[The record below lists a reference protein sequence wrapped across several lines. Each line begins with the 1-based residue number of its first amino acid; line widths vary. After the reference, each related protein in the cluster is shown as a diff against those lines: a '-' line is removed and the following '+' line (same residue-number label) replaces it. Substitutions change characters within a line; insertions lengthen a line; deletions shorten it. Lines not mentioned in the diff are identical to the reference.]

1 MAERSDRLETWESR
15 KIQSWTIHGSA
26 RHYFTKNFTYN
37 SLEDNFCPAFMY
49 CICSTISIDNEFE
62 RLSPWRSPFG
72 LSWPVPETKVYF
84 QMDSEI
90 EQKTRCNFEKFV
102 QHQCWPRNRVA
113 KNRDGTYNLC
123 IFISSFLPL
132 IFFSLSNYQRT
143 ELSLF
148 LNSLKILLSAHK
160 QKYFLTFQNI
170 VWPHFGLDF
179 ASLQWFFDS
188 FELFKEAQTWRIQG
202 SFLVKTKFFHVIH
215 IDNVL
220 KPSPHGFWPFGPP

>member
-1 MAERSDRLETWESR
+1 MDQPDITLL
-15 KIQSWTIHGSA
+15 KC
-26 RHYFTKNFTYN
+26 K
-37 SLEDNFCPAFMY
+37 SLLTTALSIFLSS
-49 CICSTISIDNEFE
+49 STISIDNEFE

-132 IFFSLSNYQRT
+132 LFFSLSNYQRT

-160 QKYFLTFQNI
+160 QKYFLTFQDI
-170 VWPHFGLDF
+170 VWPYFGLDF

-220 KPSPHGFWPFGPP
+220 KPSPHGFLAFWSTIVTNYFTSNFWLFDKLVWNMLCIHT

>member
-1 MAERSDRLETWESR
+1 
-15 KIQSWTIHGSA
+15 
-26 RHYFTKNFTYN
+26 
-37 SLEDNFCPAFMY
+37 MY
-49 CICSTISIDNEFE
+49 CNCSTISIDNEFE

-132 IFFSLSNYQRT
+132 LFFSLSNYQRT

-148 LNSLKILLSAHK
+148 LNCLKILLKSECINRNISWHFETLFDPILVLILLRFND
-160 QKYFLTFQNI
+160 FLIALNF
-170 VWPHFGLDF
+170 
-179 ASLQWFFDS
+179 
-188 FELFKEAQTWRIQG
+188 
-202 SFLVKTKFFHVIH
+202 
-215 IDNVL
+215 
-220 KPSPHGFWPFGPP
+220 